1 MMGTQKLAGTPM
13 NVSPSLSRSSDGSR
27 LNWPDRVQDYRR
39 HITDLQTRS
48 YEGAIER
55 SEREAVFLKAF
66 DFTTPV
72 AQRVL
77 EDLSQVFLKG
87 TGQFA
92 VHPPERIPN
101 EGGLLGRWTLD
112 WPQLRTARSRFTG
125 EPLAPVTLKAIYPIM
140 ATGTMQWTHP
150 HLALLRPEVTHRMAA
165 AWPFNVLSAEDAERQ
180 EPILRV
186 LAEAEMHERTYEAD
200 VNWRVL
206 TFALDESS

>member
-1 MMGTQKLAGTPM
+1 MSSQKLAGTLLHG
-13 NVSPSLSRSSDGSR
+13 SLSISRDSSVSR
-27 LNWPDRVQDYRR
+27 LNWPDRLQDYRR
-39 HITDLQTRS
+39 HIRDLQTRS

-55 SEREAVFLKAF
+55 SDREEVFLKAF

-125 EPLAPVTLKAIYPIM
+125 QPLAPITLNVIYPIM

-150 HLALLRPEVTHRMAA
+150 HLVLLRPEVPHRMAA
-165 AWPFNVLSAEDAERQ
+165 AWPFNVMSAEDAERQ

-186 LAEAEMHERTYEAD
+186 LAEAEMHERTFEAD

-206 TFALDESS
+206 TFALDE

>member
-1 MMGTQKLAGTPM
+1 MMSSQKFAGTLLHG
-13 NVSPSLSRSSDGSR
+13 SLSISRDSSGSR

-39 HITDLQTRS
+39 HITDLQTKS

-55 SEREAVFLKAF
+55 SEREEVFLKAF

-77 EDLSQVFLKG
+77 EDLSRVFLKG

-92 VHPPERIPN
+92 VHPPERIPD

-125 EPLAPVTLKAIYPIM
+125 EPLAPITLNVIYPVM

-150 HLALLRPEVTHRMAA
+150 HLALLRPEVPHRMAA

-186 LAEAEMHERTYEAD
+186 LAEAEMHERTFEAD

-206 TFALDESS
+206 TFALED

>member
-1 MMGTQKLAGTPM
+1 MMSSQKLAETLLHG
-13 NVSPSLSRSSDGSR
+13 SPSISRASSGSR
-27 LNWPDRVQDYRR
+27 LNWPERVQDYRR
-39 HITDLQTRS
+39 HIRDLQTRS

-55 SEREAVFLKAF
+55 SEREEVFLKAF
-66 DFTTPV
+66 AFTTPV

-77 EDLSQVFLKG
+77 DDLSKVFLKG

-92 VHPPERIPN
+92 VHPPERIPD

-125 EPLAPVTLKAIYPIM
+125 QPLAPITLNVIYPIM

-150 HLALLRPEVTHRMAA
+150 HLALLRPEVPHRMAA
-165 AWPFNVLSAEDAERQ
+165 AWPFNVLSVEDAERQ

-186 LAEAEMHERTYEAD
+186 LAEAEMHERTFEAD

-206 TFALDESS
+206 TFALED

>member
-1 MMGTQKLAGTPM
+1 MSSQKLAETSLNGS
-13 NVSPSLSRSSDGSR
+13 VSMSQNSGGSR

-39 HITDLQTRS
+39 HIRDLQTRS
-48 YEGAIER
+48 YEGAIAR
-55 SEREAVFLKAF
+55 SEREEVFLKAF

-72 AQRVL
+72 AQKVL

-101 EGGLLGRWTLD
+101 EGGLLGRWTLN
-112 WPQLRTARSRFTG
+112 WPQLRTARNRFTG
-125 EPLAPVTLKAIYPIM
+125 EPLAPIALNAIYPIM
-140 ATGTMQWTHP
+140 ATGNMQWTHP
-150 HLALLRPEVTHRMAA
+150 HLALLRPEVPHRMAA

-186 LAEAEMHERTYEAD
+186 LAEAEMHERTFEAD

-206 TFALDESS
+206 AFALDE